1 MEKCA
6 RILMLDKELIK
17 HLKGQTC
24 ALHNGSIE
32 NRRCARI
39 QSATGN
45 VRDERVRYTT
55 VPRRQAARS
64 GTALAVERSVPER
77 ASAREVR
84 RERVSAN

>member
-32 NRRCARI
+32 NKRCARI

-55 VPRRQAARS
+55 VLPPS
-64 GTALAVERSVPER
+64 GGTKWNGVSRGTKCSR
-77 ASAREVR
+77 TC
-84 RERVSAN
+84 VSA